1 MISIGKYGLENR
13 VFLAPMAGV
22 TDLPFRKLCK
32 SLGAG
37 MVTGE
42 MNASVPE
49 LRATVR
55 SRLRGV
61 HLEEPEPRSIQIVGW
76 CPQMMAEAARF
87 NADQGASIID
97 INMGCPAKKV
107 CRKAAGSALLAYPD
121 QVEAILKSVVD
132 AVDVPVTLKIRTGTD
147 RDHRNGVQIAKI
159 AEDAGIRLIAVHG
172 RTRADMYK
180 GDAEFETIKDIKM
193 AVSIPVIANG
203 DMSSFDGINRV
214 LRYTGCDGVMIGRAA
229 HGAPW
234 FPGQVAGFLDTGKI
248 VAAPHII
255 DQHRIVLG
263 HLSAIHQFYGPV
275 TGVRIARKHIKWYV
289 QSFPGSEAFRA
300 KVNLVNCSSLQ
311 IGMVDSF
318 YSELQEQSRAA

>member
-1 MISIGKYGLENR
+1 MISIGKYVLENR

-22 TDLPFRKLCK
+22 TDLPFRQLCK

-42 MNASVPE
+42 MNASKPS
-49 LRATVR
+49 LRLTVK

-61 HLEEPEPRSIQIVGW
+61 HLDEPEPRSIQIVGG
-76 CPQMMAEAARF
+76 CPKMMAEAARF
-87 NADQGASIID
+87 NANQGASIID

-121 QVEAILKSVVD
+121 QVQTILKSVID
-132 AVDVPVTLKIRTGTD
+132 AVDVPVTLKIRTGPD
-147 RDHRNGVQIAKI
+147 RDHRNGVQIARI
-159 AEDAGIRLIAVHG
+159 AEDLGISLIAVHG
-172 RTRADMYK
+172 RTRADMYN
-180 GDAEFETIKDIKM
+180 GDAEFRTIRDIKM

-203 DMSSFDGINRV
+203 DLNSFEQIASV

-234 FPGQVAGFLDTGKI
+234 FPGQVASFLDAGKI
-248 VAAPHII
+248 VAAPHLV
-255 DQHRIVLG
+255 DQHRIVLN

-275 TGVRIARKHIKWYV
+275 MGVRIARKHIKWYV
-289 QSFPGSEAFRA
+289 KSFPGSEAFRA
-300 KVNLVNCSSLQ
+300 KVNLVNCADLQ
-311 IGMVDSF
+311 IRMVDSF
-318 YSELQEQSRAA
+318 YSELQDQAQAA

>member
-1 MISIGKYGLENR
+1 MNSIGKYVLEKR

-42 MNASVPE
+42 MNASEPG
-49 LRATVR
+49 LRNTIK

-76 CPQMMAEAARF
+76 CPKMMAEAARF

-107 CRKAAGSALLAYPD
+107 CKKAAGSALLAYPD

-147 RDHRNGVQIAKI
+147 PDHRNGVQIAKI
-159 AEDAGIRLIAVHG
+159 AEDAGISLIAVHG
-172 RTRADMYK
+172 RTRADMYN
-180 GDAEFETIKDIKM
+180 GNTEFETIKDIKKT
-193 AVSIPVIANG
+193 VSIPVIANG
-203 DMSSFDGINRV
+203 DMNSFDRV
-214 LRYTGCDGVMIGRAA
+214 KSVLQYTGCDGVMIGRAA

-234 FPGQVAGFLDTGKI
+234 FPGQVAGFLDSGKMI
-248 VAAPHII
+248 SPPSIS
-255 DQHRIVLG
+255 DQHRIVVD
-263 HLSAIHQFYGPV
+263 HLSAIHRFYGPAK
-275 TGVRIARKHIKWYV
+275 GVRIARKHIKWYV
-289 QSFPGSEAFRA
+289 QSFPGGDALRA
-300 KVNLVNCSSLQ
+300 KVNIVSCTDLQ
-311 IGMVDSF
+311 IRMVDSF
-318 YSELQEQSRAA
+318 YSDLQEQPRAA

>member
-1 MISIGKYGLENR
+1 MICIGKFVLENR

-42 MNASVPE
+42 MSASEPG
-49 LRATVR
+49 LRNTTK

-76 CPQMMAEAARF
+76 CPDMMAEAARF

-121 QVEAILKSVVD
+121 QVEKILKSVIK

-147 RDHRNGVQIAKI
+147 PDHRNGVQIAKI
-159 AEDAGIRLIAVHG
+159 SEDVGISLIAVHG
-172 RTRADMYK
+172 RTRSDMYN
-180 GDAEFETIKDIKM
+180 GNAEFETIKDIKK

-203 DMSSFDGINRV
+203 DMDTFDRIKHV
-214 LRYTGCDGVMIGRAA
+214 LQYTGCDGVMIGRAA

-234 FPGQVAGFLDTGKI
+234 FPGQVDGFLDSGKM
-248 VAAPHII
+248 ASAPKIE
-255 DQHRIVLG
+255 DQHRIVLD
-263 HLSAIHQFYGPV
+263 HLSEIHQFYG
-275 TGVRIARKHIKWYV
+275 TAKGVRIARKHIKWYV

-300 KVNLVNCSSLQ
+300 KVNLVNCSDLQ
-311 IGMVDSF
+311 IRMVDSF
-318 YSELQEQSRAA
+318 YSGLQEQSRAA